1 MMSDI
6 RADQF
11 KCVYCLGTGVVASS
25 RAYKVKLVLALLW
38 ACVFIVAFYD
48 LSSRSLDQGHPV
60 VQFLE
65 SLWWMPLIL
74 AAYHALGIVRPKRRE
89 CTMCA
94 GTGRRDPGPIA
105 VQMVMTE
112 EQEADTGK
120 CRRCEYDLRGNVSGI
135 CPECGTPIK
144 PSADGP
150 AERP

>member
-25 RAYKVKLVLALLW
+25 RAYKVKVILALLLVW
-38 ACVFIVAFYD
+38 LFFAIFYE
-48 LSSRSLDQGHPV
+48 LYSRSLDPGHPI
-60 VQFLE
+60 VQFLD
-65 SLWWMPLIL
+65 SSRWMPLIL
-74 AAYHALGIVRPKRRE
+74 AAYHVVGLVRPKRRE

>member
-1 MMSDI
+1 M
-6 RADQF
+6 
-11 KCVYCLGTGVVASS
+11 
-25 RAYKVKLVLALLW
+25 KLVLVLLW
-38 ACVFIVAFYD
+38 ACLFIAAFYD

-65 SLWWMPLIL
+65 SLWWIPLIL